1 MQTYIKSFKLRR
13 NLCCTISNGTY
24 LISCKLCKE
33 RYVGSAFKDNFE
45 PSFWVNKSYV
55 ISGKDRCRLAKHFL
69 TKCTDGNKDK
79 NSEVQLIEQVR
90 KGNCEF
96 EKILWRKVKWCQEK
110 ILTRTYRMNSIQ
122 GCYIPNIRVKTYVIY
137 LRSTIYYLIL
147 LFCLSLYYLSLL
159 CRNIKSLDLE
169 SAFYDSAIICIYR
182 N

>member
-96 EKILWRKVKWCQEK
+96 EKMLWRKVKWCQEK

-122 GCYIPNIRVKTYVIY
+122 GCYIPKLELELMLYIYVPQYI
-137 LRSTIYYLIL
+137 TWYYCFVWVYITLACCAEILKVWILNL
-147 LFCLSLYYLSLL
+147 LFT
-159 CRNIKSLDLE
+159 IQQ
-169 SAFYDSAIICIYR
+169 
-182 N
+182 